1 MLVQRA
7 CSWEGM
13 TLSGSQTNKFRVKV
27 NGQNWDTPSKGSAKP
42 VEEKQPSSGR
52 KQIQGPALSP
62 AELAKMSKREDAWDR
77 MIEIRGTAGEERVV
91 HPERDFERDEDNQ
104 PDYGELDYSGGRR
117 RGQRIEAIWPK
128 KAFVRIFLTTGGAVA
143 VGLIFGIMVLT
154 IFSQE
159 QFKTSYRSVLSDTV
173 QTLTAQSTDQGEQKT
188 HSTGTPLLQE
198 ADGSAVPSAPADASQ
213 SVSLQL
219 PELKMFVAQ
228 AGVFQADTPAEAA
241 AAPLTQ
247 KGLPHLLYNDSSKQ
261 YMFAAA
267 ATNREAAL
275 GFASNIKDK
284 GIEVYVKEFSFPAF
298 HGAVQMGQ
306 STDAANHLDLPVFFS
321 KGRELVEALSA
332 NSGLVITAQ
341 PASGEVAKIK
351 ETHRKFLESGKVSAL
366 PAEWQPHFQQMV
378 NGLNQAVTARDKMAE
393 ASTGQKTQSAEQYAW
408 QVQAGILTY
417 LESYMKWIQQVENNQ
432 FL

>member
-1 MLVQRA
+1 
-7 CSWEGM
+7 
-13 TLSGSQTNKFRVKV
+13 V
-27 NGQNWDTPSKGSAKP
+27 NGQSWDTPSKGSAKP
-42 VEEKQPSSGR
+42 AEVKQPSSGR
-52 KQIQGPALSP
+52 KQIQGPALSL
-62 AELAKMSKREDAWDR
+62 AELDKMSKREDAWDR
-77 MIEIRGTAGEERVV
+77 MIEIRGTAVEERVAQ
-91 HPERDFERDEDNQ
+91 PESDPERDEDSQ
-104 PDYGELDYSGGRR
+104 PDYGEVDYSVGRR
-117 RGQRIEAIWPK
+117 RAQRIEANWPK

-173 QTLTAQSTDQGEQKT
+173 QTLTAQSTDQEGQKT
-188 HSTGTPLLQE
+188 PAAGTPLPQE
-198 ADGSAVPSAPADASQ
+198 ADGTASPSAPANASHA
-213 SVSLQL
+213 VSLQL

-241 AAPLTQ
+241 AAPLTE

-275 GFASNIKDK
+275 GFASNIKNK

-298 HGAVQMGQ
+298 QGAVQIGQ
-306 STDAANHLDLPVFFS
+306 STDSANHLDLPVFFS
-321 KGRELVEALSA
+321 TGRELVEALSA

-341 PASGEVAKIK
+341 PGTGEVAKIK
-351 ETHRKFLESGKVSAL
+351 ETHRRFLESGKVSAL
-366 PAEWQPHFQQMV
+366 PTEWQPHFQQMV

-393 ASTGQKTQSAEQYAW
+393 ASTGQKNQSAEQYAW

>member
-1 MLVQRA
+1 M
-7 CSWEGM
+7 
-13 TLSGSQTNKFRVKV
+13 

-42 VEEKQPSSGR
+42 AEAKQPSSGR

-62 AELAKMSKREDAWDR
+62 AELDKMSKHEDALDR
-77 MIEIRGTAGEERVV
+77 MLEIRGATVEERVEQ
-91 HPERDFERDEDNQ
+91 PERGPERDEDKQ
-104 PDYGELDYSGGRR
+104 PDYGELDYSVGRR
-117 RGQRIEAIWPK
+117 RAQRIEAIWPK

-173 QTLTAQSTDQGEQKT
+173 QTLTARSTDQGEQKT
-188 HSTGTPLLQE
+188 PAAGTPVPQE
-198 ADGSAVPSAPADASQ
+198 ADGSAAPSAPADASR

-228 AGVFQADTPAEAA
+228 AGVFQADTPAETAV
-241 AAPLTQ
+241 APLTQ

-298 HGAVQMGQ
+298 DGTVQMGQ
-306 STDAANHLDLPVFFS
+306 PTDGANHLDLPVFFS

-366 PAEWQPHFQQMV
+366 PAEWQPHFQKMV

-393 ASTGQKTQSAEQYAW
+393 ASTGQKSQSAEQYAW
-408 QVQAGILTY
+408 QVQAGILSY
-417 LESYMKWIQQVENNQ
+417 LESYMKWIQQVDNNQ
-432 FL
+432 SL